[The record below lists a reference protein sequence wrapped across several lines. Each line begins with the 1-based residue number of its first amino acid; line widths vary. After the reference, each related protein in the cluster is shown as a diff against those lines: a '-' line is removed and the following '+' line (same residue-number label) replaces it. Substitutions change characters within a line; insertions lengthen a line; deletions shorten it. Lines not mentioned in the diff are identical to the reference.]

1 MFIQNQQCLFFPEA
15 GLWVL
20 ILYYLLCLMIV
31 SLLDSAPIHFLLML
45 GYSITAPMIPLNIIM
60 AMLIFRVLG
69 LKTEAPEIFEQYKQL
84 YYQIIEQKELNHID
98 YDDKAFK
105 ENILMLFFLCMNLDI
120 RQNMMISL

>member
-1 MFIQNQQCLFFPEA
+1 
-15 GLWVL
+15 
-20 ILYYLLCLMIV
+20 
-31 SLLDSAPIHFLLML
+31 
-45 GYSITAPMIPLNIIM
+45 
-60 AMLIFRVLG
+60 MLIFRVLG